1 MAASHRHTS
10 LHSRHETL
18 PNLLLRSTVGDD
30 TNSAPPACQSGPTPC
45 GRVARWVA
53 AAWAAADVATRS
65 VHYHAHSGE
74 AETSGERERG
84 REGERERGREGE
96 RERGVAVTDRVV
108 SAGVVHRPLDPRP
121 ICGRDH
127 HLMLWRP
134 SPATMRQPLSGG
146 CVPAFRVST
155 PPIGVA
161 PRISIPLRT
170 SAGVQLKLQIKSP
183 STQDRTGVQHGQM
196 VAAVGTRR
204 HPSLDSHP

>member
-18 PNLLLRSTVGDD
+18 PNLLLRSTVGD

-53 AAWAAADVATRS
+53 AAWAATDVATLPC
-65 VHYHAHSGE
+65 ALW
-74 AETSGERERG
+74 RG
-84 REGERERGREGE
+84 RDKRREGERERGREGE